1 MRTATPNRASR
12 LSSGFLIALSLFAA
26 AGVAGVAGVARAQDE
41 VDVSGVYTL
50 SGGWFGDRAET
61 QVLLRR
67 TADGNYEIAR
77 AWTFTAS
84 GEEGPALAG
93 SATVDQ
99 VRTRPAREGS
109 TAWTHRVR
117 LQVEL
122 RRVAGAANRLD
133 ALFGGDAVSP
143 ERYTGTY
150 WVYDR
155 GASMAGRVRVPG
167 PDGATTVLY
176 ETGERSGDLE
186 EEEPASTEDADV
198 ADDADAD
205 EAADGEDGAPRLLFP
220 DGGTYLVGQLV
231 PVRFRPSDAGLEV
244 LEGAAAITSN
254 EAGTFVRLE
263 GPGKVV
269 IRATRGGDETSAP
282 SELTVV
288 TAEPIEVTVAD
299 TIALEDAP
307 PPHFARARG
316 AAAGT
321 HTWEP
326 AAILKDRPLRLQVVL
341 ELGAAL
347 TRPTRA
353 RLVGTQGDLR
363 LAGEVR
369 LQGTGASVVLASE
382 GPLTDSVA
390 VNALDLAWTLQP
402 LPEGEVDPEG
412 VAVAIGTTPLRVYTL
427 YRAPVDN
434 PMPRYAPSSRQGLP
448 LRTKLHMELACA
460 WAEGASQ
467 NVGGGPESI
476 AYKIDNNYRNHVAWV
491 DYGPDGEWAPPVPH
505 YPKGTPPPLNYDDLE
520 GYVFRGHRAQSYVYY
535 PSADDPKPYADY
547 RYYANN
553 FGWWVLDNPTH
564 TGGRCNQQA
573 SLICD
578 VLGTVGIRA
587 EVYYIERTAVG
598 ARSGR
603 PLRRYYKSSRSTSVW
618 NFHGQAE
625 VQLED
630 GTRWLYDGTGSRP
643 PDRINGRVDRLMAIP
658 GPYIDYWQIPRYDDR
673 QGGGWFAPMWD
684 WPDTWSGVPIQPG
697 EAPLDKDAPDGTY
710 SVRLG
715 RWRLPD
721 GSVRTFYA
729 VNVNQVFVSKLDEPK
744 ATAETYDSTVHG
756 AATER
761 VGD

>member
-1 MRTATPNRASR
+1 MRTATLTRASW
-12 LSSGFLIALSLFAA
+12 LSSRLLLALCLFA
-26 AGVAGVAGVARAQDE
+26 GAGVARAQDE
-41 VDVSGVYTL
+41 VDISGVYTL
-50 SGGWFGDRAET
+50 RGGWFGDRAEA

-67 TADGNYEIAR
+67 SADGSYEVAR

-84 GEEGPALAG
+84 GQPGPALAG

-122 RRVAGAANRLD
+122 RRVAGAADRLD
-133 ALFGGDAVSP
+133 ALFGGAPLSA
-143 ERYTGTY
+143 ERYTGIY
-150 WVYDR
+150 WVYDH
-155 GASMAGRVRVPG
+155 GASLAGRVRLPG
-167 PDGATTVLY
+167 PDGGSTVLY
-176 ETGERSGDLE
+176 ETGERSGDLDDDAPLSSDDAADASGE
-186 EEEPASTEDADV
+186 EAAADASEDAD
-198 ADDADAD
+198 
-205 EAADGEDGAPRLLFP
+205 GGPRLLFP
-220 DGGTYLVGQLV
+220 DRGTYLVGQLV
-231 PVRFRPSDAGLEV
+231 PVRFRPRDAGLEV
-244 LEGAAAITSN
+244 LEGAAAITSS
-254 EAGTFVRLE
+254 EAGTFVRLD

-269 IRATRGGDETSAP
+269 LRVTRGGDETSAP

-316 AAAGT
+316 AAAGA
-321 HTWEP
+321 HAWEP

-347 TRPTRA
+347 SRPTRA
-353 RLVGTQGDLR
+353 RLVGAHGDLR

-369 LQGTGASVVLASE
+369 LQGSGASVVLASE
-382 GPLTDSVA
+382 GPLTDAVA
-390 VNALDLAWTLQP
+390 VHALDLAWTLQP

-412 VAVAIGTTPLRVYTL
+412 AAVAIGSTPLRVYTL

-434 PMPRYAPSSRQGLP
+434 PMPRYASSTRPGLA
-448 LRTKLHMELACA
+448 LRTKLHMELACE
-460 WAEGASQ
+460 WAAGASQ
-467 NVGGGPESI
+467 NVGEGPESI

-491 DYGPDGEWAPPVPH
+491 DYGEDGEWAPPVPH
-505 YPKGTPPPLNYDDLE
+505 YPQGTPPPLNYGDLE
-520 GYVFRGHRAQSYVYY
+520 GRVYQGRRSQSYVYY

-564 TGGRCNQQA
+564 AGGRCNQQA

-578 VLGTVGIRA
+578 ILGTVGIRA

-598 ARSGR
+598 ARTGR
-603 PLRRYYKSSRSTSVW
+603 PLRRYYKSSRSNSAW

-625 VQLED
+625 VYLED

-643 PDRINGRVDRLMAIP
+643 PNRINGRVDRLMAIP
-658 GPYIDYWQIPRYDDR
+658 GPYIDHWQIPRYDDQ

-684 WPDTWSGVPIQPG
+684 WPDTWTGVPIQPG

-721 GSVRTFYA
+721 GAVRTFYA

-756 AATER
+756 EATER